1 MKKEYLFILA
11 AALIILAYGIDSI
24 SGKILLDV
32 KNPYQFL
39 NSPLISRYPLTTLG
53 IFSRTIGLFLSV
65 WLILSF
71 ISNYHFQKAIFLFI
85 VFVLSNLYAIQQL
98 ATGMKITTVQWTI
111 SIAYASS
118 LLLIPLVYYLIKS
131 TTAVVVKKVAS
142 RNQDTYT
149 SEDPETS
156 AEEKEE

>member
-1 MKKEYLFILA
+1 MKKEYIFIFA
-11 AALIILAYGIDSI
+11 FVLIVLAYAIDSI
-24 SGKILLDV
+24 SGPIALTV

-39 NSPLISRYPLTTLG
+39 NSPLISKFPLTSLG
-53 IFSRTIGLFLSV
+53 IFSRTIGLFLLV
-65 WLILSF
+65 WLSLSF
-71 ISNYHFQKAIFLFI
+71 ISGFNFQKAIALFV

-131 TTAVVVKKVAS
+131 TTAVVVKKIS
-142 RNQDTYT
+142 PQN
-149 SEDPETS
+149 SETS
-156 AEEKEE
+156 TEENKKEEGE

>member
-1 MKKEYLFILA
+1 MKKEYIFIFSLV
-11 AALIILAYGIDSI
+11 LIVLAYGIDSI
-24 SGKILLDV
+24 SGRIALTV

-39 NSPLISRYPLTTLG
+39 TSPLMSQYPLTTFG

-65 WLILSF
+65 WLLLSF
-71 ISNYHFQKAIFLFI
+71 ISGFNFQKAIGLFV

-131 TTAVVVKKVAS
+131 ATTVVVKK
-142 RNQDTYT
+142 D
-149 SEDPETS
+149 SETPV
-156 AEEKEE
+156 EENES